1 VTSLL
6 HLPDIDFSAAVVASQ
21 STNPWMVLLLG
32 SISGLLAF
40 ALSNALRVV
49 IVRYPA
55 QKARLRLTWLPALAI
70 ITLVGFA
77 IGELQLR
84 RQRAAELLEGR
95 VAGRASRGRFR
106 VDWGGDPNEFHEF
119 VVGVGLVSR
128 RISTGSATARP
139 VPTSPTSVR
148 SASSD
153 SIGSGEASLS
163 LLQDVAT

>member
-1 VTSLL
+1 VTSLR
-6 HLPDIDFSAAVVASQ
+6 HLSDIDFSAAVVASQ

-55 QKARLRLTWLPALAI
+55 QKARLRL
-70 ITLVGFA
+70 
-77 IGELQLR
+77 
-84 RQRAAELLEGR
+84 
-95 VAGRASRGRFR
+95 
-106 VDWGGDPNEFHEF
+106 DPNEFHEF